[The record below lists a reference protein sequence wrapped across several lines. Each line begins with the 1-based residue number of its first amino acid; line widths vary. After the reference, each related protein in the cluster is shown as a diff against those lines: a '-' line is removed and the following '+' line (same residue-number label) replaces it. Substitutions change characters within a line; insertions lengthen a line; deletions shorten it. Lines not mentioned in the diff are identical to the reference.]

1 MTKTKKGTLSQLD
14 VGQFVLDTITNLR
27 SADPKKA
34 SEIDDVSPVIVM
46 RWGRY
51 VVQSPR
57 FPAVGLVSDQ
67 KDAFLASNGIAPVY
81 VQEDRCP
88 ALARAIRS
96 RVLLAQT
103 SDAMEWDIN
112 LEEIYG

>member
-1 MTKTKKGTLSQLD
+1 MLSQLD

-27 SADPKKA
+27 SADPKKT
-34 SEIDDVSPVIVM
+34 SEIDDSSPVFVM
-46 RWGRY
+46 RWGRF

-57 FPAVGLVSDQ
+57 FPIVGLISDEKNTFLGLNEVS
-67 KDAFLASNGIAPVY
+67 PVY
-81 VQEDRCP
+81 VQEDHCP
-88 ALARAIRS
+88 VLARAIRS

-103 SDAMEWDIN
+103 TDAMEWDVD

>member
-1 MTKTKKGTLSQLD
+1 MAKTRKKVLSQLD

-27 SADPKKA
+27 SADPKKT
-34 SEIDDVSPVIVM
+34 SEIDGSSPVVVM
-46 RWGRY
+46 RWGRF

-57 FPAVGLVSDQ
+57 FPIVGLISDE
-67 KDAFLASNGIAPVY
+67 KIAFLGSNEVSPVY
-81 VQEDRCP
+81 VQEDHCP
-88 ALARAIRS
+88 VLARAIRS

-103 SDAMEWDIN
+103 TDAMEWDVD